1 MTTQMYIEF
10 IIDFLILFSVFI
22 NILLL
27 IAAVFKNKEYSL
39 EFVLLGMISVCVFIG
54 IHEFLQ
60 LTLASYRLAE
70 TQAPFGD
77 MIISEMFLLM
87 ASMLIFSLG
96 VTRNK
101 LQKFKLG
108 RKK

>member
-1 MTTQMYIEF
+1 MTQMFLEF
-10 IIDFLILFSVFI
+10 IIDFLLLFSIFI

-27 IAAVFKNKEYSL
+27 IACVFKNKEYSL
-39 EFVLLGMISVCVFIG
+39 EFVLLAMISFCVFFG
-54 IHEFLQ
+54 VHEFLE
-60 LTLASYRLAE
+60 LTVASYRLANS
-70 TQAPFGD
+70 TMPFGD

-87 ASMLIFSLG
+87 ASMLVFGVG

-108 RKK
+108 KKK